1 MNHEDHIQHLVAEVQ
16 DELPEVAVAVDGGVD
31 VAPAVVPNDDAIA
44 EVCVDVLEDFVF
56 LGALF
61 VSGRHHLAD
70 PLFKLHRF
78 RLADVYLLIRAPY
91 LWHTVVGYCQRPLV
105 DRFNDLLAEGA
116 FAGAISANYDCYL
129 SVSVFHNSG
138 NL

>member
-1 MNHEDHIQHLVAEVQ
+1 MNHEDHIQHLVAEVE

-70 PLFKLHRF
+70 PLFKLHRL
-78 RLADVYLLIRAPY
+78 RLADVYLLIWAPY
-91 LWHTVVGYCQRPLV
+91 LGHAVVGYCQRPLV
-105 DRFNDLLAEGA
+105 DRFDDLFAERT
-116 FAGAISANYDCYL
+116 FAGPVPAYDNGYL